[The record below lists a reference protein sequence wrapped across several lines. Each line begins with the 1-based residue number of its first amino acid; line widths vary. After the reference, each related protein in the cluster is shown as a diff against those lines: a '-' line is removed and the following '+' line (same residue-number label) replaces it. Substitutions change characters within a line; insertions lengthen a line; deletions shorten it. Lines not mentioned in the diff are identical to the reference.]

1 MLSNSII
8 GLETHI
14 ELKTASKMFCGCSA
28 DYFGKKPNSLT
39 CPTCLGLPGAL
50 PVPNKKAIEKTIMMG
65 LALNCEISYFSKFD
79 RKNYFYPDLPKGY
92 QISQYDLPF
101 CINGRILINDE
112 TIRITRIHLE
122 EDTAS
127 LAHKEIDG
135 EKASLI
141 DFNRSGVP
149 LMEIVTE
156 PDFTSASQAK
166 LYLQKLQQIARALKI
181 SDADMEKGQMRCEPN
196 INLQI
201 IKDGKKFYTPI
212 SEIKNINSFKFTQKA
227 IEFEEKRQLE
237 EFKKQKQEKE
247 EGNKRTVGWDEKMG
261 KTFLQ
266 REKEEAKDYRY
277 FPEPDIPPIRL
288 TEKYVEKIRKTLLEL
303 PDEKQKR
310 YKDKYGLTAYQAQV
324 LASNRD
330 FYEFFEE
337 AIKSASGTL
346 PAQLIANAIINKKHP
361 VNVSIE
367 EFLEKTAEE
376 QKASSLSEAELAKII
391 KKVLAGNKKAVSD
404 YKKGKENVIGFLV
417 GQIAKKTGERINP
430 ELAIKIIKEKLK

>member
-50 PVPNKKAIEKTIMMG
+50 PVPNEQAIEKTIMMG
-65 LALNCEISYFSKFD
+65 LALDCEISLFSKFD

-101 CINGRILINDE
+101 CKDGHITIDGE

-127 LAHKEIDG
+127 LTHKEVDG
-135 EKASLI
+135 EKVSLI
-141 DFNRSGVP
+141 DFNRSGVA

-156 PDFTSASQAK
+156 PDFTSAAQART
-166 LYLQKLQQIARALKI
+166 YLQKLQAIARALKI

-201 IKDGKKFYTPI
+201 EKDGKKFYTPI
-212 SEIKNINSFKFTQKA
+212 SEIKNINSFRFTQKA
-227 IEFEEKRQLE
+227 IEFEEKRQLK
-237 EFKKQKQEKE
+237 EFKNKGQEKE
-247 EGNKRTVGWDEKMG
+247 EGNKRTVGWDEK
-261 KTFLQ
+261 KNETFLQ

-288 TEKYVEKIRKTLLEL
+288 TEEQIEKIRKDLPEL

-310 YKDKYGLTAYQAQV
+310 YKKEYGLTKYQAQV
-324 LASNRD
+324 LASNQD

-337 AIKSASGTL
+337 AVKATSGTL
-346 PAQLIANAIINKKHP
+346 PSALIANAIINKKLT
-361 VNVSIE
+361 VNASIE
-367 EFLEKTAEE
+367 EFLEKLIGE
-376 QKASSLSEAELAKII
+376 QERSNLSETELTKII
-391 KKVLAGNKKAVSD
+391 EEVLKNNKKAVSD
-404 YKKGKENVIGFLV
+404 YKSGKENVIGFLI
-417 GQIAKKTGERINP
+417 GQVAKTARQKIDTP
-430 ELAIKIIKEKLK
+430 LTIKILKQKLQ